1 MKTLVISFFSFA
13 LFFCACSKQEQ
24 KDSNK
29 VNIRIKNETNLLLED
44 VKVGNTSFGD
54 IATGTTSEYSVVSEP
69 IYAGYCSFKLGEVL
83 SAAGYL
89 VCGTP
94 PPSAFASGY
103 YTFKVEPGG
112 QGYFGIIVTHD

>member
-1 MKTLVISFFSFA
+1 MKTLFISLFSCA

-24 KDSNK
+24 KDNNK
-29 VNIRIKNETNLLLED
+29 VNIRIKNETNLLLQD
-44 VKVGNTSFGD
+44 VKVSNTSFGN
-54 IATGTTSEYSVVSEP
+54 IAAGTTSDYSVVSEP
-69 IYAGYCSFKLGEVL
+69 IYAGYCTFKTGEMLSF
-83 SAAGYL
+83 AGYG

-94 PPSAFASGY
+94 MPPAFGSGY